1 MDIETLKNKK
11 KELGLTNQQL
21 SAISGVPL
29 GTINKIF
36 SGATKA
42 PQMDTLDAL
51 VSALGLDFYQYHPSS
66 HADMI
71 CENATNY
78 NYKTGK
84 KNGAYTLADYYA
96 LPDDVRAELIDGYLI
111 IIDAPT
117 VTHQSIIG
125 ELYYYIRHYIK
136 TKKGSCKVILSPVD
150 VRLDNDDKTM
160 LEPDLIVICE
170 SEKSDGKRING
181 APDFVAEVVSPSSRK
196 RDYLVK
202 LNKYW
207 TAGVREYWII
217 DPEKETVTT
226 YLFQGSEDTFAVNTY
241 TFRDKIPVGI
251 YYGDLV
257 IDFQAFD
264 L

>member
-21 SAISGVPL
+21 SAISGVSL
-29 GTINKIF
+29 GAINKIF

-51 VSALGLDFYQYHPSS
+51 VSALGLDFYQYHPTS

-71 CENATNY
+71 CETAANY
-78 NYKTGK
+78 NYKTEK
-84 KNGAYTLADYYA
+84 ENGAYTLDDYYA

-111 IIDAPT
+111 IMDAPT
-117 VTHQSIIG
+117 VHHQNIIG
-125 ELYYYIRHYIK
+125 ELDYYIRHYIK
-136 TKKGSCKVILSPVD
+136 TKKGPCKVILSPVD

-170 SEKSDGKRING
+170 PEKSDGKRING

-217 DPEKETVTT
+217 DPEKETVIT
-226 YLFQGSEDTFAVNTY
+226 YLFQGPEESFTTGTY
-241 TFRDKIPVGI
+241 TFQDKIPVGI
-251 YYGDLV
+251 YKDLV
-257 IDFQAFD
+257 IDFQEFD